1 MCQEEKIHAVIC
13 WVPWGASQAR
23 KRTDG
28 LGRGGCGGSQGPWE
42 RERVLSQQPHAHS
55 ACSLVTC
62 AGASLLSC
70 LPLSDEESPWAWSG
84 VLGIKALT
92 GVFLGMRAKLLQPC
106 LTLCDPMDFSLPG
119 SSVHGDSPGK
129 NIGSGCHA
137 RLQGIFSTQ
146 GLNPGSLHCRWI
158 LYHLSHQGNPWI
170 LEWIAYPFSRRSS
183 QPRNSCDYVIIIIQ
197 LTIDKIFST
206 CIRLFG

>member
-1 MCQEEKIHAVIC
+1 MKRIGDIITKRLSEP
-13 WVPWGASQAR
+13 WVTIFVTGYVW
-23 KRTDG
+23 
-28 LGRGGCGGSQGPWE
+28 
-42 RERVLSQQPHAHS
+42 
-55 ACSLVTC
+55 LV
-62 AGASLLSC
+62 AQS
-70 LPLSDEESPWAWSG
+70 
-84 VLGIKALT
+84 
-92 GVFLGMRAKLLQPC
+92 C

-146 GLNPGSLHCRWI
+146 GLNPGSLHWRWI